1 MYVLA
6 TDDRFISLPINGR
19 MNLAMLWA
27 HIDSLYVAPDAAV
40 ASSITIMTSH
50 VASLEAVD
58 DGT

>member
-1 MYVLA
+1 
-6 TDDRFISLPINGR
+6 

-58 DGT
+58 EGT